1 MSIHRGLCG
10 SLFVPRNAPKESR
23 YSEKSLRIRPLW
35 EIDGGEDGG
44 EGGIPFHLYD
54 TENTSL
60 FALFVTQFVTQLQ
73 LRFITALSS
82 QLLGSPA
89 QSIRS
94 VETDGL

>member
-1 MSIHRGLCG
+1 MMSAHRGLCG

-23 YSEKSLRIRPLW
+23 YSEKSLRIRLLW
-35 EIDGGEDGG
+35 EIDGG